1 MIEKMKRVIGIY
13 MEGDEGIANGRKE
26 RHYDQGGYGAICG
39 GQTVF
44 IRTWYDDGGVCNV
57 GAYN

>member
-13 MEGDEGIANGRKE
+13 MEGDEGIANG
-26 RHYDQGGYGAICG
+26 AICG

-44 IRTWYDDGGVCNV
+44 RRTWYDDGGVCNV

>member
-26 RHYDQGGYGAICG
+26 RHYDQGGYGRYMRRSNGI
-39 GQTVF
+39 
-44 IRTWYDDGGVCNV
+44 
-57 GAYN
+57 